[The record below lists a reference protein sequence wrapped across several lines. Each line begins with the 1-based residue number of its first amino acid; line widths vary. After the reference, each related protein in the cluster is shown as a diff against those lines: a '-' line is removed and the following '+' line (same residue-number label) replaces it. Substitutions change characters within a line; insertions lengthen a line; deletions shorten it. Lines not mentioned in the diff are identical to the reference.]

1 MVMMTLPVKLKS
13 PLLKSIGAMA
23 AALFA
28 AFSGVWWAQGV
39 SNEVYCLTIL
49 LSTLAIYCFSRHNQT
64 RESKLLLM
72 GFYLWGLSFTVHLSS
87 IFLAPAI
94 AYIVIS
100 VDGWKGIIK
109 SKYYWGAGLFL
120 LALTFYFYIPI
131 RATHTPFLNW
141 SNPQSWQGFIN
152 HLTGWQYR
160 VWMFNSVEQMF
171 GGVKYSGELLYMQF
185 GIAGLI
191 LVVIGLISMFR
202 VKLKLAVFFGL
213 IILADI
219 IYSSNYEIKDIES
232 YYLPAIMCLAVFA
245 FWGVAELYGWLE
257 KKQEKLAESPKLKVL
272 VIVLLVVL
280 PLSNIILNYSK
291 SDYSRWRLAEAGV
304 ENILQSM
311 EPNGIAFIENWDF
324 YSPWLYMRF
333 VENKRP
339 DAILI
344 DKELMK
350 RSWYLDFL
358 QRNNPEILS
367 RSQNQI
373 GEFKKAL
380 APFESGE
387 KYDSQLL
394 TFTYEALIQS
404 IIDNN
409 IESRPFYANFEAA
422 QFYNFKQNKIP
433 LGGLFKLQYS
443 LDFVPFDISKIEIS
457 AWENARRLVD
467 ERARAA
473 LDYFYRIT
481 RKRAGYCYQAGR
493 LDEANACRQLAMR
506 MEPLLKQAKKQ

>member
-1 MVMMTLPVKLKS
+1 MAVA
-13 PLLKSIGAMA
+13 LL
-23 AALFA
+23 A
-28 AFSGVWWAQGV
+28 AFSRVWWAQGI

-49 LSTLAIYCFSRHNQT
+49 LSTLAIYCFTRYNKT
-64 RESKLLLM
+64 REGKFILM

-87 IFLAPAI
+87 IFLVPAI
-94 AYIVIS
+94 AFIVIS
-100 VDGWKGIIK
+100 ADGWKGIIK

-160 VWMFNSVEQMF
+160 VWMFNSAAQMF
-171 GGVKYSGELLYMQF
+171 DGVKYSGKLLYGQF

-191 LVVIGLISMFR
+191 LIFLGLISMFR
-202 VKLKLAVFFGL
+202 AKLRLAVFFSL
-213 IILADI
+213 IIFADI

-245 FWGVAELYGWLE
+245 FWGVAGIYGWFE
-257 KKQEKLAESPKLKVL
+257 KKQEKLAESPGVKAL
-272 VIVLLVVL
+272 VIGILVLL
-280 PLSNIILNYSK
+280 PLSNLVLNYSK
-291 SDYSRWRLAEAGV
+291 SDYSRWRLAEAGA

-324 YSPWLYMRF
+324 YSPWLYMRY

-358 QRNNPEILS
+358 QRDYPEILS
-367 RSQNQI
+367 KSQAQI
-373 GEFKKAL
+373 REFKKAL
-380 APFESGE
+380 IPFESGGQ
-387 KYDSQLL
+387 YDSQLL
-394 TFTYEALIQS
+394 TLTYEAMIQS

-409 IESRPFYANFEAA
+409 IGSRPFYANFESS

-433 LGGLFKLQYS
+433 AGGLYRLQVSSDY
-443 LDFVPFDISKIEIS
+443 LPFDISRIDIS
-457 AWENARRLVD
+457 AWENARGLLD
-467 ERARAA
+467 DRARVA
-473 LDYFYRIT
+473 LDYFYRIVK
-481 RKRAGYCYQAGR
+481 KRAGYCFQAGYI
-493 LDEANACRQLAMR
+493 DEASACRQLAMR